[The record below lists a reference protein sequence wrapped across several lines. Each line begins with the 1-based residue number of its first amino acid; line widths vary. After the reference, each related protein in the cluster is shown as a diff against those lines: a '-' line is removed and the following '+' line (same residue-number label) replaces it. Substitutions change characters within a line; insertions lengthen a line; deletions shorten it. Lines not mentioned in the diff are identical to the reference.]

1 MYEWL
6 NMWAEQ
12 YGSHEALCDNKGSYS
27 YESLNTSVKNLS
39 IGFADMGLRKSDKV
53 ILQLDNCNEF
63 VIVCFALMSMG
74 VIPILA
80 VPGLRVNDLDIIAKK
95 ANPVM
100 YIRPDEYMGFI
111 YAETGRKLQIMN
123 PSIKYVL
130 GTSDINKM
138 MEQSN
143 NSAVEIEQP
152 KAEDIGL
159 ILLSGGTTNIPKLI
173 PVTHSQ
179 TPQVWIDFQIFE
191 INNGLNLS
199 WDAVDELFPDGML
212 DKMFAAF
219 VAMLNELVSVKDW
232 NKYVELLPDLA
243 QERGID
249 NITEYYGKLHVLN
262 MKADDY
268 IEKPINIDELEEK
281 MLQLLHKLS

>member
-95 ANPVM
+95 ANSAG
-100 YIRPDEYMGFI
+100 IFI
-111 YAETGRKLQIMN
+111 SVDHFMDNVTKKNFTLPE
-123 PSIKYVL
+123 
-130 GTSDINKM
+130 
-138 MEQSN
+138 
-143 NSAVEIEQP
+143 
-152 KAEDIGL
+152 L
-159 ILLSGGTTNIPKLI
+159 I
-173 PVTHSQ
+173 
-179 TPQVWIDFQIFE
+179 F
-191 INNGLNLS
+191 
-199 WDAVDELFPDGML
+199 
-212 DKMFAAF
+212 
-219 VAMLNELVSVKDW
+219 
-232 NKYVELLPDLA
+232 YELL
-243 QERGID
+243 RIFY
-249 NITEYYGKLHVLN
+249 EYPPFSFFCSIIRTVKNTFLEVVLC
-262 MKADDY
+262 
-268 IEKPINIDELEEK
+268 
-281 MLQLLHKLS
+281 